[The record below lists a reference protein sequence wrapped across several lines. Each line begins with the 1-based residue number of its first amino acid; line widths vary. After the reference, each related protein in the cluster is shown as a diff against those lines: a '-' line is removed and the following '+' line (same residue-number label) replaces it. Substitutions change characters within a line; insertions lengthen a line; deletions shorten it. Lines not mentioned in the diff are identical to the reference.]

1 MASTLFNQ
9 TNQVNTQPGQLQL
22 TPEMIQQLNGYMN
35 LIENSS
41 NPTALISN
49 MIASNPNMKQYATLL
64 NGNYKEAVMQMA
76 KAKGIDVN
84 QLEAVM
90 TQYLQNRGK

>member
-1 MASTLFNQ
+1 
-9 TNQVNTQPGQLQL
+9 
-22 TPEMIQQLNGYMN
+22 MIQQLNGYMN

-49 MIASNPNMKQYATLL
+49 MIASNPNMKQYAALL

>member
-1 MASTLFNQ
+1 
-9 TNQVNTQPGQLQL
+9 
-22 TPEMIQQLNGYMN
+22 MIQQLNGYMN

>member
-1 MASTLFNQ
+1 
-9 TNQVNTQPGQLQL
+9 
-22 TPEMIQQLNGYMN
+22 MIQQLNGYMN

-49 MIASNPNMKQYATLL
+49 MIASNPNMKQYTALL

-76 KAKGIDVN
+76 KAQGIDVN
-84 QLEAVM
+84 QLETVM

>member
-1 MASTLFNQ
+1 
-9 TNQVNTQPGQLQL
+9 
-22 TPEMIQQLNGYMN
+22 MIQQLDGYMK
-35 LIENSS
+35 LIESSS
-41 NPTALISN
+41 NPTALLNN
-49 MIASNPNMKQYATLL
+49 MIESNPNMQQYMSLL
-64 NGNYKEAVMQMA
+64 KGNYKDAVIQMA